1 MSRLRFTLE
10 GHFLST
16 FAKRELSQHR
26 PAGSH
31 HLPGEPVCQLESNG
45 RPTRNLASK
54 RQASPGAE
62 DGGAAKKVQRKKMTQ
77 GRAVSAVGAT
87 QAP

>member
-1 MSRLRFTLE
+1 MPRLRFTLE

-26 PAGSH
+26 P
-31 HLPGEPVCQLESNG
+31 CQLQSNG
-45 RPTRNLASK
+45 RPTRNLASERK
-54 RQASPGAE
+54 ASPGAE
-62 DGGAAKKVQRKKMTQ
+62 DWRAAKKVQRKKMTQ